1 MFLKHE
7 KSCTYNTYYSRSFTF
22 HKRARPVFI
31 CFYEIQ
37 DRGLHSSHL
46 MDNNSQK
53 QVIENNFS
61 HLTFSSGNADHF
73 AVYNFRLC
81 IKAFKVERITA

>member
-1 MFLKHE
+1 
-7 KSCTYNTYYSRSFTF
+7 
-22 HKRARPVFI
+22 
-31 CFYEIQ
+31 
-37 DRGLHSSHL
+37 

-61 HLTFSSGNADHF
+61 HLTFSSENADHF